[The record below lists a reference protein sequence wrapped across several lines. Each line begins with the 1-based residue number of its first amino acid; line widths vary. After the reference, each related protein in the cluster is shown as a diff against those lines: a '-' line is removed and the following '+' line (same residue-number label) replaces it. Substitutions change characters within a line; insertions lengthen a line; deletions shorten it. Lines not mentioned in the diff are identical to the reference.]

1 MSEKTGCLK
10 RSHGAGWGKG
20 RLLRSWVGALGESA
34 RTLGIRTRPHRLP
47 TGLLCPRPPPPQ
59 GPRGLRCCG
68 RAGPGDTARLRGGP
82 AHWRCCP
89 VAVATAG
96 SRVQP
101 RRAAGNVVAT
111 ATAGR
116 VPSGPGSLGTRVRS
130 DSGAAAPRGTE
141 PDPDV
146 RPGRLG
152 RPVGS
157 SCIEAGFRI
166 QHWKALSCVLQTG
179 QLRPGWEKCRE
190 GLAPSQHVGVQAA
203 SCWPSQGTLLPAL
216 LIWL

>member
-1 MSEKTGCLK
+1 MPEKKPRCGVGEREAAAELGG
-10 RSHGAGWGKG
+10 SPGG
-20 RLLRSWVGALGESA
+20 VGADPWNPNEA
-34 RTLGIRTRPHRLP
+34 APPPHWPPLP
-47 TGLLCPRPPPPQ
+47 TPSSPQ

-68 RAGPGDTARLRGGP
+68 RAGPGDPARLRGGP

-166 QHWKALSCVLQTG
+166 QHWKTLSCVLQTG